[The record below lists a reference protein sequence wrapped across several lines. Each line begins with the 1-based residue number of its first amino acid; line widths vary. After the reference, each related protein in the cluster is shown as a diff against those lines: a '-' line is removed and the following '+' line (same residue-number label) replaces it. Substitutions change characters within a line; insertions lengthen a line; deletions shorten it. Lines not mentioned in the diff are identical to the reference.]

1 MKLAFKTAPF
11 LLIFWLPSILLG
23 QTFTN
28 CGGNFNTFL
37 KKAERYATE
46 VGVSN
51 EVLKKTIRHTKFN
64 PTIIEL
70 DRKQRSFKLSFLGFS
85 KRAINDHRLVNGK
98 KKFTKHQYV
107 FDKASTLYGVP
118 KEVITAFW
126 AMETDFGAVQGD
138 FNTLNSLASLA
149 FDCRRPELFQPEF
162 IAAMQLIQRGDID
175 YSTTGAWAGEIGQVQ
190 MLPKDILEFGIDGNK
205 DGQISLKET
214 PEDAILTAANLI
226 NHMGWVKGVPWLEE
240 VILPKEFYWELAG
253 FGRERSLKDW
263 RDLGVKIRAE
273 KEQVDENLYATLLL
287 PQGRKG
293 PAFLA
298 FKNFEVY
305 LKWNNSF
312 IYTVTAA
319 HLAKRLAGAKKYT
332 HANPSEIL
340 NIESMIKLQNILR
353 SKGYDVGK
361 VDGIL
366 GAKTRQSVR
375 LVQLEL
381 GLPADSW
388 PTNELLRKLLKN

>member
-1 MKLAFKTAPF
+1 MKLTNKALAF
-11 LLIFWLPSILLG
+11 LLIFSLPSMVLG
-23 QTFTN
+23 KTFTN
-28 CGGNFNTFL
+28 CGGDFGAFL
-37 KKAERYATE
+37 TKAEGYATQL
-46 VGVSN
+46 GVSSR
-51 EVLKKTIRHTKFN
+51 VLKKTIRQTKFN
-64 PTIIEL
+64 PKIIEL
-70 DRKQRSFKLSFLGFS
+70 DRKQRSFKLSFLDFS
-85 KRAINDHRLVNGK
+85 KRAINDYRLVNGK
-98 KKFTKHQYV
+98 KKFKKYQIV
-107 FDKASTLYGVP
+107 FDKALASYGVP

-319 HLAKRLAGAKKYT
+319 HLAKRLAGAKSIFT
-332 HANPSEIL
+332 L
-340 NIESMIKLQNILR
+340 TLQ
-353 SKGYDVGK
+353 KF
-361 VDGIL
+361 
-366 GAKTRQSVR
+366 
-375 LVQLEL
+375 
-381 GLPADSW
+381 
-388 PTNELLRKLLKN
+388 